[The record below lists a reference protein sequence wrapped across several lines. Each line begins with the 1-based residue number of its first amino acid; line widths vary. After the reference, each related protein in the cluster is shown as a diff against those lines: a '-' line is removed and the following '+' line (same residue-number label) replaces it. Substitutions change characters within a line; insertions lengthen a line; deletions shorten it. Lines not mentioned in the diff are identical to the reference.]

1 MIDKI
6 IKALQS
12 QPVSD
17 YLLRDVQKE
26 TVELFFI
33 KKNLD
38 MRRAENV
45 RDCSVTV
52 YRDFEKEGRSC
63 RGEASFTVGPSF
75 SEEEIS
81 EKCKKAYLSAGFV
94 ANPHYELP
102 SGKKIDRVTV
112 ESDLAGMP
120 LDEAAGR
127 MVQAL
132 FAPEQSENDL
142 SRGVSA
148 SQPDPSFV
156 VKSESQDNSRA
167 FLNSAELFVEK
178 TTCHIVNSRGVDV
191 SYVKYNVNG
200 ELVAQCKNPQ
210 DVETYEHFSYDTL
223 DTVGLSALVERTL
236 RMTEDR
242 ALASAMPA
250 TGVYDVLLSDEY
262 AAEIFRFYL
271 ERGAGDMIYQHMS
284 DYQVGDFVQG
294 APGEVTG
301 PLLNLD
307 YVPTVPYSY
316 EGLSMVTLPCMV
328 DGVFR
333 NIHASARFCEYLGV
347 KATGRYTK
355 LSCPSGDTDFEE
367 MKKHPGLYVVNFSDF
382 QMNSLS
388 GNFGGE
394 IRLAYLND
402 GKTITPV
409 TGGSVNGSIFEA
421 QKDFVFSRETQD
433 LPAFRGP
440 KAILLKGVAVAGAE
454 GSPA

>member
-6 IKALQS
+6 IKALRS

-17 YLLRDVQKE
+17 YLLRDVQTE

-38 MRRAENV
+38 MRRMENV

-52 YRDFEKEGRSC
+52 YRDFEKEGSVC
-63 RGEASFTVGPSF
+63 RGEAGFTVGPSF

-81 EKCKKAYLSAGFV
+81 EKCRKAYLSAGFV
-94 ANPHYELP
+94 ANPRYELP
-102 SGKKIDRVTV
+102 SGTKLDCVTV
-112 ESDLAGMP
+112 ESNLAGMS
-120 LDEAAGR
+120 LEEAAGR
-127 MVQAL
+127 MTEAL
-132 FAPEQSENDL
+132 FALDHSGDL
-142 SRGVSA
+142 LGGQTCSQMDSRSA
-148 SQPDPSFV
+148 
-156 VKSESQDNSRA
+156 A

-200 ELVAQCKNPQ
+200 EFVAQCKKPQ

-223 DTVGLSALVERTL
+223 DTAGLSALVEKTL

-242 ALASAMPA
+242 TLASAMPA

-271 ERGAGDMIYQHMS
+271 ERSAGHNIYQHMS

-294 APGEVTG
+294 KPEEVTG
-301 PLLNLD
+301 PLLHLD

-316 EGLSMVTLPCMV
+316 EGIAMSTLPCIR
-328 DGVFR
+328 DGIFTNV
-333 NIHASARFCEYLGV
+333 HGSARFCQYLGV
-347 KATGRYTK
+347 KATGVYSK
-355 LSCPSGDTDFEE
+355 ISCPPGEADFEE
-367 MKKHPGLYVVNFSDF
+367 MKKRPGLYVVNFSDF
-382 QMNSLS
+382 QMNSTS

-421 QKDFVFSRETQD
+421 QKDFVFSKEMQE
-433 LPAFRGP
+433 LPAFHGP
-440 KAILLKGVAVAGAE
+440 KAVLLKQVAVAGAE
-454 GSPA
+454 GCLV

>member
-52 YRDFEKEGRSC
+52 YLDFEKEGSSC

-75 SEEEIS
+75 SEEEIL
-81 EKCKKAYLSAGFV
+81 EKCRKAYLSAGFV

-102 SGKKIDRVTV
+102 SGTKSDCVTV
-112 ESDLAGMP
+112 ESDLAGMS
-120 LDEAAGR
+120 LEEAAGR

-132 FAPEQSENDL
+132 FAPDHSEDL
-142 SRGVSA
+142 LGGQTFSQLDSRSC
-148 SQPDPSFV
+148 
-156 VKSESQDNSRA
+156 A

-178 TTCHIVNSRGVDV
+178 TTCRIINSRGVDV

-200 ELVAQCKNPQ
+200 EFVAQCKKPQ

-223 DTVGLSALVERTL
+223 DTAGLSELVERTL

-242 ALASAMPA
+242 ALAGTMPA
-250 TGVYDVLLSDEY
+250 TGIYDVLLSDEY

-271 ERGAGDMIYQHMS
+271 ERGAGHTIYQHMS
-284 DYQVGDFVQG
+284 DYRVGDFIQG
-294 APGEVTG
+294 KLEEVTG

-307 YVPTVPYSY
+307 YEPTEPYSY
-316 EGLSMVTLPCMV
+316 EGLAMNTLPCIR
-328 DGVFR
+328 DGIFC
-333 NIHASARFCEYLGV
+333 NIHGSARFCQYLGV
-347 KATGRYTK
+347 KETGVYSK
-355 LSCPSGDTDFEE
+355 ISCHPGDVDFEE
-367 MKKHPGLYVVNFSDF
+367 MKKRPGLYVVNFSDF
-382 QMNSLS
+382 QMDSSS

-394 IRLAYLND
+394 IRLAYLNN
-402 GKTITPV
+402 GETITPV
-409 TGGSVNGSIFEA
+409 TGGSANGSIFEA
-421 QKDFVFSRETQD
+421 QKSFVFSKETQA

-440 KAILLKGVAVAGAE
+440 KGVLLKQVAVAGADD
-454 GSPA
+454 SRT